1 MTDCY
6 SQNFTGI
13 EAKMKDGP
21 YGRVCPLTLDT
32 GFLAVNNADSEW
44 VKREGEN
51 WKGETMQ
58 YDSGY
63 EFHKLFLLP
72 YLSVSYII

>member
-32 GFLAVNNADSEW
+32 GFLAVNHDDDKW
-44 VKREGEN
+44 QKPKGMN
-51 WKGETMQ
+51 WKGELVQ
-58 YDSGY
+58 YESGY
-63 EFHKLFLLP
+63 GFHTHL
-72 YLSVSYII
+72 

>member
-13 EAKMKDGP
+13 ESIMKDGP

-32 GFLAVNNADSEW
+32 GFLAVNNYDSKW
-44 VKREGEN
+44 VKPKGEN
-51 WKGETMQ
+51 WKGEIIQ
-58 YDSGY
+58 YESGY
-63 EFHKLFLLP
+63 RFHNI
-72 YLSVSYII
+72 VSLQ